1 MDHLTYRQ
9 YLEDPE
15 MRSRIEREARRAR
28 TDAMWELVME
38 PIARIVAGLL
48 PPPAAKPADAS
59 TWRDSGL
66 RTLEES

>member
-15 MRSRIEREARRAR
+15 MRSRIEGEARRAR
-28 TDAMWELVME
+28 SDAMWELVME

-48 PPPAAKPADAS
+48 TPPAAKPADAS
-59 TWRDSGL
+59 AWRGFGPLTQEKS
-66 RTLEES
+66 